1 MPLRLK
7 PLIVAC
13 VAVLIAACQTVQG
26 TDKAAVD
33 YNRAFAK
40 ARDEITLLN
49 VLRAAARQPLQF
61 STISSVQGAV
71 RSGASIRVPFINV
84 IAGDRESISPEI
96 TVSARNP
103 TVSIT
108 PLATREFVQGISRPL
123 SPGIID
129 DLLLQGW
136 PLDVVLGLTIGGV
149 VCADGTPKL
158 NSGESPLRDARFLA
172 AFRNVRDF
180 GFELGKPT
188 PYAQLRM
195 TGREALAAMREGA
208 GEQRRIAAVT
218 ALPPGS
224 GPADT
229 LVELVTPGRAR
240 IKGIDFTEVC
250 QAPGASEAATPKEGL
265 VPSADSRQGGVL
277 LRSVLGIFHY
287 LGKTQAGALDRESCQ
302 PQEGNSGSRLLRIEP
317 ACPGTRLDRSH
328 VVTTFE
334 GRRYFIRRTVGSE
347 PHDRTLETLSLLI
360 YLVDLQTSETAV
372 KASVPFIAISQ
383 P

>member
-1 MPLRLK
+1 MRLGT
-7 PLIVAC
+7 LLVAC
-13 VAVLIAACQTVQG
+13 VAVLIAGCQTVQG
-26 TDKAAVD
+26 TNEAAVD

-61 STISSVQGAV
+61 STISSVQGAI
-71 RSGASIRVPFINV
+71 RSGASIRVPFVNV
-84 IAGDRESISPEI
+84 ILGDRESISPEI
-96 TVSARNP
+96 TLSARNP

-108 PLATREFVQGISRPL
+108 PLATREFIQGISRPL
-123 SPGIID
+123 SPRVID

-158 NSGESPLRDARFLA
+158 NSGEYPRRDAQFLA

-180 GFELGKPT
+180 GIELGKPT
-188 PYAQLRM
+188 QNIQLRM
-195 TGREALAAMREGA
+195 TGREALAALREGA
-208 GEQRRIAAVT
+208 GEQRRIVAVT
-218 ALPPGS
+218 PLPPGS

-229 LVELVTPGRAR
+229 LVELVTPGQAR
-240 IKGIDFTEVC
+240 IKGIDFSEVC
-250 QAPGASEAATPKEGL
+250 QTPGAGKATTLVEGL

-277 LRSVLGIFHY
+277 LRSVLGIFQY
-287 LGKTQAGALDRESCQ
+287 LGKTQAAALGREPCKQ
-302 PQEGNSGSRLLRIEP
+302 QAADGGSRLLRIEP
-317 ACPGTRLDRSH
+317 ACPGAAQDRGH

-334 GRRYFIRRTVGSE
+334 GRRYFVSRSVSRETR
-347 PHDRTLETLSLLI
+347 DTLETLSLLI
-360 YLVDLQTSETAV
+360 YLVDLQTSETA
-372 KASVPFIAISQ
+372 ARTGVPFIAITQ